1 MGDPMT
7 PDHERIRPDELLSQ
21 LGWVRALARNL
32 VADPDVTDDVLQ
44 QVCLLALQRT
54 PRDAREGPRLRA
66 WLAAVTR
73 TLARHAYR
81 SDVRRARREE
91 AAALPEGLPSTI
103 DVAAHREALRR
114 LVDAL
119 TLLEEPYYSVVIA
132 RYFDGRP
139 VSEIASLSGTSNAAV
154 RQQLS
159 RARQKLR
166 QRLQSLSAGDLQGGV
181 LAAIPLAHFRA
192 SLASASAKPALA
204 HFGGLLVAKS
214 VPVAGAVAAV
224 IVITGTILFLASDD
238 PTDAEAPVADRQ
250 ARTEP
255 DHAPSALPDMVPNEG
270 PAAVPL
276 EDAQSIVEADRQAPG
291 PTIDRLALPAVPAS
305 QVWDELFTAAD
316 DLVFGTVTTE
326 GLIGLSVDLLA
337 QLPEDATPSV
347 SNGFATYDMLEA
359 PGLGRVQLVVQLE
372 APESGPADGQPAAA
386 YTIKASLDTRPGAYT
401 GSAADNSTSTNLEI
415 GFGSGEDPAFH
426 YLSALCQNVVPGS
439 PDLWTMMNGEARA
452 VAIGGAFRSTSE
464 SSTWRQ
470 ITVQASGSAD
480 KPGFL
485 HTTAEP
491 VERPG
496 RSADPRMQLVHDA
509 LAKRRAA
516 VPR

>member
-1 MGDPMT
+1 MGDSMT
-7 PDHERIRPDELLSQ
+7 PDHERIRPDDLLPQ

-73 TLARHAYR
+73 TLARHSYR
-81 SDVRRARREE
+81 SDVRRNRREE
-91 AAALPEGLPSTI
+91 AAALPESLPSTI

-119 TLLEEPYYSVVIA
+119 TQLEEPYYSVVIA
-132 RYFDGRP
+132 RYFDGRS
-139 VSEIASLSGTSNAAV
+139 VSEIAALSGATNAAV

-166 QRLQSLSAGDLQGGV
+166 LRLQSLPAGDLQGGV
-181 LAAIPLAHFRA
+181 LAAMPLAQFRA
-192 SLASASAKPALA
+192 SLTSAAAKPALA
-204 HFGGLLVAKS
+204 PFGGLLVAKS
-214 VPVAGAVAAV
+214 VPVAAAVAAV
-224 IVITGTILFLASDD
+224 IVITGSILFLASDD
-238 PTDAEAPVADRQ
+238 PADAEAPVADRQ

-255 DHAPSALPDMVPNEG
+255 VQAPAALPDMDLPER

-276 EDAQSIVEADRQAPG
+276 EDAQSIAAAGRQAPG
-291 PTIDRLALPAVPAS
+291 PTVDRLALPAVPAS
-305 QVWDELFTAAD
+305 KVWDELFTAAD
-316 DLVFGTVTTE
+316 DLVYGTVTTE
-326 GLIGLSVDLLA
+326 GLIGLSIDLLS

-347 SNGFATYDMLEA
+347 GNGFATYEILEA
-359 PGLGRVQLVVQLE
+359 PGLGRVQLIVQIE
-372 APESGPADGQPAAA
+372 APESGPEDAQSANAF
-386 YTIKASLDTRPGAYT
+386 TLKASLDTRPGAYT
-401 GSAADNSTSTNLEI
+401 GNAADNSTSTNLEI
-415 GFGSGEDPAFH
+415 GLGSEEDPALH

-439 PDLWTMMNGEARA
+439 PDLWTMMNGESRA

-470 ITVQASGSAD
+470 ITVQASGTAD
-480 KPGFL
+480 KPGF
-485 HTTAEP
+485 HYTTGEP